1 MSSVGTYYT
10 YETDSQ
16 GNYVLDASG
25 NKIVETTWTISDA
38 GLGAS
43 NVTIADSSG
52 NTVETLTGVPDS
64 LLRGY
69 HIQTGTSA
77 VNGSLVSVIGGD
89 WVSVPGSTGTI
100 DIVLSALS
108 APVFTIGGTT
118 DINFLVNAATAITV
132 DVYGGTASFSGGL
145 VAGALSGSTINIGY
159 GGTYNGNTQ
168 LVSLLQGTTVNFT
181 TGGGTLVL
189 NGGGVFLNLS
199 GTTIAGYD
207 PSKDTIEI
215 QNTVAP
221 VSGYIISGSGDTR
234 TITLIGS
241 DGTQSAEYTVT
252 VASGANV
259 PVGTY
264 NNSVNSA
271 DLETNPLRITYA
283 NGNTYIGA
291 CFLVGSMIRTSKG
304 EVAVEDVQI
313 GDVLSVFDWR
323 NNAEI
328 SRAVTWVGN
337 QKVVVRGG
345 LPDDEAGY
353 PVRVLKDAIA
363 DGVPYKDMLITPEHC
378 LFFEESFVPVRMLVN
393 GRSIFYD
400 KTITSYT
407 YYHVETESHS
417 VIWADG
423 VLTESYLDTG
433 NRSSF
438 KQHGNLAVLGGG
450 REKSWEKD
458 GGASLTVAR
467 NFVEPLFRAIDQR
480 AEVAR
485 VEWKKGQPVLTEDA
499 DMHLVTEAGATIRQV
514 REHDGYIM
522 FMIPASVEKVR
533 IISKASRP
541 TDVIGP
547 FVDDRR
553 QLGVAIGEITLF
565 ESGRR
570 VSVTSHLADT
580 EVEGWHGLEGTEARW
595 TTGNAVLPLGKRPS
609 AGVAMLIMRVM
620 AAGPYLMAGRD
631 TELMRVSV

>member
-345 LPDDEAGY
+345 
-353 PVRVLKDAIA
+353 
-363 DGVPYKDMLITPEHC
+363 
-378 LFFEESFVPVRMLVN
+378 
-393 GRSIFYD
+393 
-400 KTITSYT
+400 
-407 YYHVETESHS
+407 
-417 VIWADG
+417 
-423 VLTESYLDTG
+423 
-433 NRSSF
+433 
-438 KQHGNLAVLGGG
+438 
-450 REKSWEKD
+450 
-458 GGASLTVAR
+458 AS
-467 NFVEPLFRAIDQR
+467 
-480 AEVAR
+480 
-485 VEWKKGQPVLTEDA
+485 
-499 DMHLVTEAGATIRQV
+499 
-514 REHDGYIM
+514 
-522 FMIPASVEKVR
+522 
-533 IISKASRP
+533 
-541 TDVIGP
+541 
-547 FVDDRR
+547 
-553 QLGVAIGEITLF
+553 
-565 ESGRR
+565 
-570 VSVTSHLADT
+570 
-580 EVEGWHGLEGTEARW
+580 
-595 TTGNAVLPLGKRPS
+595 
-609 AGVAMLIMRVM
+609 
-620 AAGPYLMAGRD
+620 
-631 TELMRVSV
+631 